1 LVPGHHLEH
10 LEELEP
16 ADVYE
21 KESAFPVQTVIR
33 PKTEEYHDFRGYA
46 GKLYG
51 NNIKVGDA
59 VTVLPSLTESVV
71 TNIHF
76 LTSNLRKQLWVL
88 RSIELGNDQCDQ
100 RRHDCKII

>member
-1 LVPGHHLEH
+1 LVPGHNLEH

-33 PKTEEYHDFRGYA
+33 PKTNTTILEAMPENVW
-46 GKLYG
+46 

-76 LTSNLRKQLWVL
+76 FDKQFEEAAVGS
-88 RSIELGNDQCDQ
+88 SI
-100 RRHDCKII
+100 H